1 MERTILLNTMR
12 TTIAVVW
19 GSALASNI
27 NGAIFKMQ
35 MQIIRVLLFKTSTNT
50 TTKSGARLTGI
61 TPLTKIR
68 KGKAN
73 VIKIANSVNKRCRIF
88 LKAIALNVHNSHTPI
103 ITSDNI
109 LFCSSSIS
117 KLVAVNNPPTHNNQR
132 MKSCICSS
140 NLLTVDVSVITK
152 NLTTLISSYA
162 SINSYRR
169 RRMVFNNFL
178 LQ

>member
-1 MERTILLNTMR
+1 
-12 TTIAVVW
+12 
-19 GSALASNI
+19 
-27 NGAIFKMQ
+27 
-35 MQIIRVLLFKTSTNT
+35 
-50 TTKSGARLTGI
+50 
-61 TPLTKIR
+61 
-68 KGKAN
+68 
-73 VIKIANSVNKRCRIF
+73 
-88 LKAIALNVHNSHTPI
+88 
-103 ITSDNI
+103 
-109 LFCSSSIS
+109 
-117 KLVAVNNPPTHNNQR
+117 